1 MKLVILGSGRVGSI
15 LAREMAHD
23 GHDVTII
30 DMNPDS
36 FRRLG
41 RSYVGKTVLGN
52 GLDQD
57 VLRRAG
63 LDHADSFVAVTQ
75 GDNRNIM
82 SVQIAKE
89 IFGVKRAVARI
100 NDPARAYAYNEL
112 GIDTICIASIGAGL
126 VRDFLLD
133 RPTENVQ
140 LYCELGLEPDL

>member
-1 MKLVILGSGRVGSI
+1 MKVIILGSGRVGSI
-15 LAREMAHD
+15 LAREMDRA

-30 DMNPDS
+30 DQNPES

-41 RSYVGKTVLGN
+41 RSYGGKTVVGN

-63 LDHADSFVAVTQ
+63 LDKANAFVAVTQ

-89 IFGVKRAVARI
+89 IFGIEKAVARI
-100 NDPARAYAYNEL
+100 NDPARAFAYNAL
-112 GIDTICIASIGAGL
+112 GINTMCIASIGAGL
-126 VRDFLLD
+126 LRDYLLD
-133 RPTENVQ
+133 QPSENVQ
-140 LYCELGLEPDL
+140 TYCELGIEPEQ